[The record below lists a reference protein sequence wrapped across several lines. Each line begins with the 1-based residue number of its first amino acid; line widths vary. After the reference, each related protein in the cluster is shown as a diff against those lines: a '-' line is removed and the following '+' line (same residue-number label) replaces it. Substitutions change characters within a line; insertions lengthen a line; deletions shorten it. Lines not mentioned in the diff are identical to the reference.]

1 MKIEKADDFKKMKPS
16 EFSERY
22 FNVKLYPYQ
31 RFIIDNYDKMSK
43 LKRRVFK

>member
-16 EFSERY
+16 EFAERY
-22 FNVKLYPYQ
+22 FNTKLCPYQ
-31 RFIIDNYDKMSK
+31 RFIIDNYDKLNK